1 MSEKE
6 ILKKILSI
14 ITSDDINKT
23 DAENH
28 DIAFLAMQVGDEDLA
43 LNIINNPKFNSMHI
57 NKREHSDETLLT
69 TAAYFGCAK
78 VIKTLL
84 DDKEL
89 IEITNQSFSPFNA
102 LIEPFR
108 SFKPQ
113 QYEFPSFSK
122 EILDKARRIESTI
135 PLRLNILDMLLQQE
149 ELTLTSNDFLGY
161 IYLRDE
167 RYNSK
172 IPFSNS
178 KLYYF
183 SKDTLEKIISNCK
196 CKNTEWLYNDEW
208 RMTAL
213 GNVGQYCSLEEV
225 KLFLKRDDIDIN
237 KTFPA
242 TRRLYFRNA
251 ATETLG
257 CDSYRGRILSLS
269 NRINEDNLYKIVLDK
284 RFSSVLTLDI
294 INRLEY
300 SEIVNKEKIINTIL
314 INKDWPKEDI
324 YDETALSLAFYHDNI
339 NYEFLINHENVRLK
353 TNTLEFI
360 SKYASKYNYY
370 YGYEFPEK
378 IKEAS
383 IIKDITDLE
392 LTKRTD
398 RWTKVDE
405 LTYDT
410 IAYRNG
416 LYIDSDKRMGR
427 ALEESFLEQE
437 QVKKIIKERLVIA
450 YYNLTNRYVPNVN
463 INALSYIIN
472 ENELV
477 KEEINSIRKLV
488 EELLDNY
495 HYIEVT
501 DSYIK
506 EEDSRQKKKT
516 LFDKLKKIASPIN
529 KI

>member
-23 DAENH
+23 DAEDH

-43 LNIINNPKFNSMHI
+43 LNIINNPKFNRIHI

-84 DDKEL
+84 DDKKL
-89 IEITNQSFSPFNA
+89 IEITNTNRSFSPYLA

-108 SFKPQ
+108 SFEPQ
-113 QYEFPSFSK
+113 QYEFSSFSK
-122 EILDKARRIESTI
+122 EILDKARIIESTI

-149 ELTLTSNDFLGY
+149 KLTMTSNDFLGY

-183 SKDTLEKIISNCK
+183 SKDALKKIISNCK
-196 CKNTEWLYNDEW
+196 CKNTLWLYDDEW
-208 RMTAL
+208 RVTAL
-213 GNVGQYCSLEEV
+213 GHVAKYCSLEEV
-225 KLFLKRDDIDIN
+225 ELFLKRDDIDIN

-242 TRRLYFRNA
+242 TRRSYFSNA
-251 ATETLG
+251 ATEALR
-257 CDSYRGRILSLS
+257 CDSYRGRILSLFI
-269 NRINEDNLYKIVLDK
+269 REDSLYKIVLDK

-300 SEIVNKEKIINTIL
+300 SEIDNKEKIINTIL
-314 INKDWPKEDI
+314 INKDWPKEEI
-324 YDETALSLAFYHDNI
+324 YDETALALAFYHDDI

-370 YGYEFPEK
+370 YGYEFPLK

-392 LTKRTD
+392 LAKRTD
-398 RWTKVDE
+398 RWTKVDYI
-405 LTYDT
+405 TYDA
-410 IAYRNG
+410 IVYRNG
-416 LYIDSDKRMGR
+416 LHIDSDKRMGR

-437 QVKKIIKERLVIA
+437 QVDKLIEERLGIA
-450 YYNLTNRYVPNVN
+450 YYNLINRYAPNSN
-463 INALSYIIN
+463 INVLSYIIN

-495 HYIEVT
+495 HYIEVI
-501 DSYIK
+501 DSEIK

>member
-43 LNIINNPKFNSMHI
+43 LNIINNPNFNRMHI

-84 DDKEL
+84 DDKKL
-89 IEITNQSFSPFNA
+89 IEITNQSFSPYCA
-102 LIEPFR
+102 LIKPFR
-108 SFKPQ
+108 SFEPQ
-113 QYEFPSFSK
+113 QYEFSSFSK
-122 EILDKARRIESTI
+122 EVLDKARIIESTI

-183 SKDTLEKIISNCK
+183 SKDALKKIISNCK
-196 CKNTEWLYNDEW
+196 CKNTLWLYDDEW
-208 RMTAL
+208 RVTAL
-213 GNVGQYCSLEEV
+213 GHVAKYCSLEEV
-225 KLFLKRDDIDIN
+225 ELFLKRDDIDIN

-242 TRRLYFRNA
+242 TRRSYFSNA
-251 ATETLG
+251 ATEVLR
-257 CDSYRGRILSLS
+257 CDSYRGRILSLFI
-269 NRINEDNLYKIVLDK
+269 REDSLYKIVLDK

-300 SEIVNKEKIINTIL
+300 SEIDNKEKIINTIL
-314 INKDWPKEDI
+314 INKDWPKEEI
-324 YDETALSLAFYHDNI
+324 YDETALALAFYHDDI

-370 YGYEFPEK
+370 YGYDFPLK
-378 IKEAS
+378 IKESS

-392 LTKRTD
+392 LAKRTD
-398 RWTKVDE
+398 RWTKVDYI
-405 LTYDT
+405 TYDA
-410 IAYRNG
+410 IVYRNG
-416 LYIDSDKRMGR
+416 LHIDSDKRMGR
-427 ALEESFLEQE
+427 ALKESFLEQE
-437 QVKKIIKERLVIA
+437 PVDKKIEERSGIIR
-450 YYNLTNRYVPNVN
+450 YNLSSYVPNRN
-463 INALSYIIN
+463 IYVLSYIIN
-472 ENELV
+472 ENEMV

-488 EELLDNY
+488 EEFLDNY
-495 HYIEVT
+495 HYIEVM
-501 DSYIK
+501 DSDVK
-506 EEDSRQKKKT
+506 EEGVSKQKKKT
-516 LFDKLKKIASPIN
+516 LFNKLKKIASPIN

>member
-23 DAENH
+23 DAEDH
-28 DIAFLAMQVGDEDLA
+28 DITFLAMQVGDEDLA
-43 LNIINNPKFNSMHI
+43 LNIINNPKFNRMHI

-84 DDKEL
+84 DDKKL
-89 IEITNQSFSPFNA
+89 IEITNTNRSFSPYLA

-108 SFKPQ
+108 SFEPQ
-113 QYEFPSFSK
+113 QYEFSSFSK
-122 EILDKARRIESTI
+122 EILDKARIIESTI

-149 ELTLTSNDFLGY
+149 KITLTSNDFLGY

-183 SKDTLEKIISNCK
+183 SKDALKKIISNCK
-196 CKNTEWLYNDEW
+196 CKNTLWLYDDEW
-208 RMTAL
+208 RTTAL
-213 GNVGQYCSLEEV
+213 GHVAKYCSLEEV
-225 KLFLKRDDIDIN
+225 ELFLKRDDIDIN

-242 TRRLYFRNA
+242 TRKSYFSNA
-251 ATETLG
+251 ATEALG
-257 CDSYRGRILSLS
+257 CDSYRGRILSLI
-269 NRINEDNLYKIVLDK
+269 REDSLYKIVLDK

-314 INKDWPKEDI
+314 INRDWPKEDI
-324 YDETALSLAFYHDNI
+324 YDETALALAFYHDDI
-339 NYEFLINHENVRLK
+339 NYEILINHENVRLK

-370 YGYEFPEK
+370 YGYEFPLK

-383 IIKDITDLE
+383 IIKNVTDLE
-392 LTKRTD
+392 LDKRTD
-398 RWTKVDE
+398 RWTKVDYI
-405 LTYDT
+405 TYDA
-410 IAYRNG
+410 IVYKNG
-416 LYIDSDKRMGR
+416 LYFDSDKRMGR
-427 ALEESFLEQE
+427 ALEERFLEQE
-437 QVKKIIKERLVIA
+437 QVRKIIKERLGIVR
-450 YYNLTNRYVPNVN
+450 YNLSSYVPNSN
-463 INALSYIIN
+463 INALSYIMS
-472 ENELV
+472 ENDVV
-477 KEEINSIRKLV
+477 KDKVNCIKKVV

-495 HYIEVT
+495 HYIEVP
-501 DSYIK
+501 DSKIK
-506 EEDSRQKKKT
+506 EEDSRQKKK
-516 LFDKLKKIASPIN
+516 LYLIN
-529 KI
+529 